1 MLAVRIP
8 ALVVWRHFLNIQ
20 PPGRFLRKIHI
31 APVRAQ
37 RRRTGE
43 RKIAAKS
50 SSQRVSPLCWF
61 TARQVDKL
69 KKLGLLEDG
78 LMHTTTGR
86 EYVTRVRSRDDL
98 TFIFPLTQL
107 S

>member
-1 MLAVRIP
+1 M
-8 ALVVWRHFLNIQ
+8 
-20 PPGRFLRKIHI
+20 
-31 APVRAQ
+31 
-37 RRRTGE
+37 
-43 RKIAAKS
+43 
-50 SSQRVSPLCWF
+50 SPLCWF